1 MKRLVLIVVMF
12 FCIGV
17 GCSSVSISRVQEFG
31 DMTGTIVLKDG
42 KKITFEKAFVGVDG
56 KIVRINSAA
65 IHQTILMENVNSITF
80 GKPKK

>member
-1 MKRLVLIVVMF
+1 
-12 FCIGV
+12 
-17 GCSSVSISRVQEFG
+17 
-31 DMTGTIVLKDG
+31 MTGTIVLKDG